1 MADEDLLRQAVDTAW
16 SVYRATH
23 NEVHGSDERR
33 CLLER
38 HLQQRWKA
46 GENDAEE
53 LTCAGLALSRTTSQ
67 RGRIGRLPQRLS
79 FDAWVTQEPRCSRIG
94 PSPTFAI
101 IAAPSR
107 SAANVNATRSRH
119 MPPSRFRIRSGSDAP
134 VYNCRVSQTHDRPRA
149 RVIWI
154 NALEE
159 EEPRRPGSP

>member
-53 LTCAGLALSRTTSQ
+53 LTCAGLAYL
-67 RGRIGRLPQRLS
+67 
-79 FDAWVTQEPRCSRIG
+79 ERCLNE
-94 PSPTFAI
+94 A
-101 IAAPSR
+101 
-107 SAANVNATRSRH
+107 
-119 MPPSRFRIRSGSDAP
+119 
-134 VYNCRVSQTHDRPRA
+134 
-149 RVIWI
+149 
-154 NALEE
+154 E
-159 EEPRRPGSP
+159 

>member
-53 LTCAGLALSRTTSQ
+53 LTCAGLAYLERLLARLNESSKYLSENILNQ
-67 RGRIGRLPQRLS
+67 MNRL
-79 FDAWVTQEPRCSRIG
+79 
-94 PSPTFAI
+94 
-101 IAAPSR
+101 
-107 SAANVNATRSRH
+107 
-119 MPPSRFRIRSGSDAP
+119 
-134 VYNCRVSQTHDRPRA
+134 
-149 RVIWI
+149 
-154 NALEE
+154 
-159 EEPRRPGSP
+159 

>member
-53 LTCAGLALSRTTSQ
+53 LTCAGLAYLERLLSEAELGTTRAQ
-67 RGRIGRLPQRLS
+67 
-79 FDAWVTQEPRCSRIG
+79 AK
-94 PSPTFAI
+94 PTTNMAEI
-101 IAAPSR
+101 ITE
-107 SAANVNATRSRH
+107 TRSIDLGRA
-119 MPPSRFRIRSGSDAP
+119 PPQIRSK
-134 VYNCRVSQTHDRPRA
+134 C
-149 RVIWI
+149 
-154 NALEE
+154 LEWLSS
-159 EEPRRPGSP
+159 RCV